1 MIEDIAVIIG
11 ILAVIAVISYSIYR
25 FIKLEKAKQLEIIME
40 WLTYAVMRAE
50 KELGSGTGQLKLR
63 YVYDLFL
70 NKFKYLSLVISF
82 PQFSRLVDQALISM
96 KDFLGE
102 SEKLKDYISNKE

>member
-11 ILAVIAVISYSIYR
+11 ILSVIAVISYSIYR

-70 NKFKYLSLVISF
+70 NKFKFLAKIITF
-82 PQFSRLVDQALISM
+82 KQFSYLVDEALDVM
-96 KDFLGE
+96 RTM
-102 SEKLKDYISNKE
+102 ISNNKQIQNYIKNE

>member
-70 NKFKYLSLVISF
+70 NKFKFLAKIITF
-82 PQFSRLVDQALISM
+82 KQFSYLVDEALDVMRTMITNN
-96 KDFLGE
+96 KQIQ
-102 SEKLKDYISNKE
+102 DYIKNE

>member
-11 ILAVIAVISYSIYR
+11 ILSVIAVISYSIYR

-70 NKFKYLSLVISF
+70 NKFKFLAKIITF
-82 PQFSRLVDQALISM
+82 KQFSYLVDEALDVMRTMITNN
-96 KDFLGE
+96 KQIQ
-102 SEKLKDYISNKE
+102 DYIKNE

>member
-11 ILAVIAVISYSIYR
+11 ILSVIAVISYSIYR

-70 NKFKYLSLVISF
+70 NKFKFLAKIITF
-82 PQFSRLVDQALISM
+82 KQFSYLVDEALDVMRTMISNN
-96 KDFLGE
+96 KQIQ
-102 SEKLKDYISNKE
+102 DYIKNE